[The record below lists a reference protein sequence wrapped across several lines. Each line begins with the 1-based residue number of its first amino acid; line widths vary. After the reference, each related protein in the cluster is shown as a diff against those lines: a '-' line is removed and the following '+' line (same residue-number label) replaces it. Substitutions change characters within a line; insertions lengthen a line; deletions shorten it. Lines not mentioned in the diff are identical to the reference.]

1 MARLPT
7 ALCTLTACA
16 LLAPA
21 AAEAKT
27 SLAIKGAGFG
37 HGVGMSQYGA
47 YGYALKGSKYPEI
60 LRHYYTGTQL
70 ATLTSTPEVTVL
82 LRSSKGATFTGASRI
97 GDRALAPGK
106 VYSVKEKGGEVV
118 LLSPSGRALVAFDGA
133 VRVSG
138 PNAPVKLMG
147 QGPNAVRDGRFRG
160 ALEFRPS
167 GGGALLVINALDL
180 DSYVRGVVAA
190 ESPSSWPQEALRAQ
204 AVAARTYAI
213 TTNAGGGQGFTQW
226 ADTRSQVY
234 NGVSG
239 ETATTDAAVAATARQ
254 VVTFA
259 GEPIVAYFFSTS
271 GGRTEDVENGFPG
284 ADPKPYLKSV
294 VDPYDGASPKHRWGP
309 YRFSS
314 SEVERRL
321 GGLVKGRFRSIKVTR
336 RGSSPR
342 VVSARVVGS
351 KGETVVSGPTLKRE
365 FELFDTWATFTTIA
379 TKVTKA
385 SARVASVR
393 APSGGPTPN
402 TETGRSLRAAT
413 LGAKSAPSRRA
424 YRKDLKG
431 HITGAKDGQWI
442 RIQRRTRIGWA
453 NAFWTTASGPN
464 GRYRAALPGPGVYRV
479 KWRGQLGPDVRAR

>member
-47 YGYALKGSKYPEI
+47 YGFALKGTKYPQI
-60 LRHYYTGTQL
+60 LKHYYTGTQL
-70 ATLTSTPEVTVL
+70 ATLTNTPEVTVL
-82 LRSSKGATFTGASRI
+82 LRSSKGATFTGANRI
-97 GDRALAPGK
+97 GDRRLDPGK
-106 VYSVKEKGGEVV
+106 VYSVQEKGGEVV
-118 LLSPSGRALVAFDGA
+118 LLSPTGRALATFAGA
-133 VRVSG
+133 VRASG
-138 PNAPVKLMG
+138 PDAPVKLMG
-147 QGPNAVRDGRFRG
+147 AGPNGVRDGRFRG

-167 GGGALLVINALDL
+167 GGGALLVVNALGL

-213 TTNAGGGQGFTQW
+213 TTNAGSGQGFTQW

-234 NGVSG
+234 NGVSA
-239 ETATTDAAVAATARQ
+239 ETPTTDAAVAATARQ

-271 GGRTEDVENGFPG
+271 GGRTEDAENGFPG
-284 ADPKPYLKSV
+284 AAPKPYLKSV
-294 VDPYDGASPKHRWGP
+294 NDPYDDLSPKHRWTFRYSTG
-309 YRFSS
+309 
-314 SEVERRL
+314 EVEKRL
-321 GGLVKGRFRSIKVTR
+321 GSLVRGRFRSIKVTK

-342 VVSARVVGS
+342 VVSAKVIGS
-351 KGETVVSGPTLKRE
+351 KGTTVVSGPTLKTKLG
-365 FELFDTWATFTTIA
+365 LFDTWATYTTIA
-379 TKVTKA
+379 TKVTT
-385 SARVASVR
+385 ASVR
-393 APSGGPTPN
+393 AASAPAPSSRPRTAD
-402 TETGRSLRAAT
+402 TGRSLRAAT
-413 LGAKSAPSRRA
+413 LTAQSSSSRRP
-424 YRKDLKG
+424 YRKALRG

-442 RIQRRTRIGWA
+442 RVQRRSRAGWA

-464 GRYRAALPGPGVYRV
+464 GRYRASLPGPGVYRV
-479 KWRGQLGPDVRAR
+479 SWRGQLGPDVRAR